1 MMIERLKLPLG
12 RLKLPSNNHSKAVI
26 TFVLIKVV
34 VLDFFGSLQKLPKK
48 CHFCNRSQLSNN
60 L

>member
-12 RLKLPSNNHSKAVI
+12 RLKRPSNNHSKAVI

-34 VLDFFGSLQKLPKK
+34 VLDFFWKFAEIAKKLSLLQQKSIAK
-48 CHFCNRSQLSNN
+48 
-60 L
+60 